1 MSYNPNT
8 PSSQSSP
15 KSSVSGIQTNFSQF
29 AGIFSS
35 TSGGVIYNHIPL
47 NNFNQGKHAAVLM
60 QNQGFDFG
68 IGKTQSL
75 AILYSKNAPPAATG
89 GTQPQL
95 FVQIPKFLPTELD
108 TTKFNNPGMQLTY
121 NTVNTSGPIYQSFLP
136 GGYIFYFGS
145 TTTIGTPIVLSPIP
159 TNILCVQAIPQ
170 GTSTVGGQ
178 TNVPYDVGVVVMQPG
193 TIQINSTRAP
203 GGAKFLWLAI
213 AQA

>member
-1 MSYNPNT
+1 MTYDPTT
-8 PSSQSSP
+8 PSSKSSP

-29 AGIFSS
+29 ASIFSS
-35 TSGGVIYNHIPL
+35 TSGGVIYNHMPL

-60 QNQGFDFG
+60 QNQTRDFG
-68 IGKTQSL
+68 IGNTQSL
-75 AILYSKNAPPAATG
+75 AILYSKNAPAATG
-89 GTQPQL
+89 GPQPQL

-136 GGYIFYFGS
+136 GGYILYFGS
-145 TTTIGTPIVLSPIP
+145 TTTIGNPIVLSPIP
-159 TNILCVQAIPQ
+159 TKILCVQAIPQ
-170 GTSTVGGQ
+170 GTSSFGGQ
-178 TNVPYDVGVVVMQPG
+178 TNIPYDVGVVVTQPG